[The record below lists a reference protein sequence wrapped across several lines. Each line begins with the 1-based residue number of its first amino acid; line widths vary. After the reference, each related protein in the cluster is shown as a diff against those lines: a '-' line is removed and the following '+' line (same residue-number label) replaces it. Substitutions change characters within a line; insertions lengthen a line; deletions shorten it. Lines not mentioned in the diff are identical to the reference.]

1 MLTTAQTILYSP
13 TKAKASGNL
22 TMEIIPG
29 RDGFTA
35 EIRGADPAHAEDFPA
50 IYEAFLAH
58 GVIVIRDCALSPEA
72 QVEFSRRFGP
82 LMGRRPSTPDKV
94 LMPGLPEIVVLS
106 NRKVNGETVGIT
118 DAGRYWHSDLCFE
131 ENPNKATLLHAVEV
145 PQEGGDTLFADL
157 QRACETLPDDLR
169 QRAEGRR
176 AAHTFRKH
184 YLEVMAAGS
193 PRPPLTPEQF
203 EALALNYHPII
214 RTHPETGRKAL
225 FVNPGHTTDV
235 EGMSE
240 EESRDLLD
248 ALFEHSL
255 RPEFIYRHKWRVG
268 DTVVW
273 DNRRVMHN
281 AEPYDM
287 ARFTRHMLRSCVHG
301 DRPY

>member
-1 MLTTAQTILYSP
+1 MPIEVRA
-13 TKAKASGNL
+13 G
-22 TMEIIPG
+22 
-29 RDGFTA
+29 DGGFSA
-35 EIRGADPAHAEDFPA
+35 EVTNADPEDPDDFPA

-58 GVIVIRDCALSPEA
+58 GVIVIRDRALSPEA
-72 QVEFSRRFGP
+72 QVAFSGRFGA

-106 NRKVNGETVGIT
+106 NRRVNGENVGIT

-131 ENPNKATLLHAVEV
+131 ENPNKATLLHAIEV
-145 PQEGGDTLFADL
+145 PPDGGDTLFADL
-157 QRACETLPDDLR
+157 QRAYETLPDDVR
-169 QRAEGRR
+169 QRCEGKR

-193 PRPPLTPEQF
+193 PRPPLTREQF
-203 EALALNYHPII
+203 EALPLNYHPIV
-214 RTHPETGRKAL
+214 RTHPETGRRAL
-225 FVNPGHTTDV
+225 FVNPGHTTEV

-240 EESRDLLD
+240 AGSRELLD

-255 RPEFIYRHKWRVG
+255 RPEFVYRHKWRAR
-268 DTVVW
+268 DTVIW

-287 ARFTRHMLRSCVHG
+287 ERFTRHMHRSCVHG
-301 DRPY
+301 DRPV